1 MMLGGAAYS
10 GLQLDSLMNDPASWD
25 FPAARGMNQG
35 WLGGSCNALLPRPSQ
50 MQPAKTW
57 AWLGRRVDGE
67 TSRKPVRLARL
78 LAQDEDGSPWRADPR
93 FLGEAWC
100 QSCRQRFRSAGV
112 TAPRLEA
119 KGPAEP
125 QGSGD
130 FVRAR
135 STPGLK
141 IFSLHLFS
149 TNSEAVAAGSTQFG
163 EAPERHPASQRLSQR
178 SGQFR
183 LRARRDFLRWG
194 LPSWKC
200 KDSGATNR
208 LPKGLAILGVSCPDV
223 SRGFSIEEGA
233 PVWTCR
239 HWILNVSRCSDDA
252 QRARKLQSVPGSGKA
267 WPINTIRN
275 VDLES
280 MIVGCTHLAFGTEY
294 ARKHA

>member
-1 MMLGGAAYS
+1 MFAHTAAADYPGRDWGAPRGATAFEGSAGKRSAAGKGGRGAKRLDTLARLCALSARDDGIMFGRMKKPGHSEMLDSVARQSKSESIPTKYRMLGGAAYS

-25 FPAARGMNQG
+25 FPAARGVNQG
-35 WLGGSCNALLPRPSQ
+35 CLGGSCNALLPRPSQ

-93 FLGEAWC
+93 FLGEAWLSTDVPPG

-141 IFSLHLFS
+141 IFRLHLFS

-163 EAPERHPASQRLSQR
+163 EAPEQHPASQRLSQR
-178 SGQFR
+178 SGQ
-183 LRARRDFLRWG
+183 AE
-194 LPSWKC
+194 S
-200 KDSGATNR
+200 A
-208 LPKGLAILGVSCPDV
+208 A
-223 SRGFSIEEGA
+223 GF
-233 PVWTCR
+233 PR
-239 HWILNVSRCSDDA
+239 
-252 QRARKLQSVPGSGKA
+252 
-267 WPINTIRN
+267 
-275 VDLES
+275 
-280 MIVGCTHLAFGTEY
+280 VGGT
-294 ARKHA
+294 